1 LLPIPMLS
9 LVRFFV
15 QLCFLRA
22 RPQDLPASQALL
34 GLVAAVNVLIGTLLV
49 SPALGNPFTA
59 LQASLLDTAILAGF
73 VWLLLRF
80 RSHPGRFVQAA
91 TAAIGVSAVI
101 AAASLPLQ
109 WMLPTDTAGGV
120 TAAAETVSLALLL
133 LIVWLQV
140 ALGHVLRHALDT
152 SLMLGIG
159 LAFLYAVVSGA
170 IIQSLFLFPAAL

>member
-1 LLPIPMLS
+1 
-9 LVRFFV
+9 
-15 QLCFLRA
+15 
-22 RPQDLPASQALL
+22 
-34 GLVAAVNVLIGTLLV
+34 
-49 SPALGNPFTA
+49 
-59 LQASLLDTAILAGF
+59 

>member
-1 LLPIPMLS
+1 MLS
-9 LVRFFV
+9 LVRFFI

-49 SPALGNPFTA
+49 TPALGNPFTA

-80 RSHPGRFVQAA
+80 RSHPGRFLQAA

-101 AAASLPLQ
+101 AAASIPLQ
-109 WMLPTDTAGGV
+109 WMLPTDTTEGV

-159 LAFLYAVVSGA
+159 LAFLYSVVSGA
-170 IIQSLFLFPAAL
+170 VIQSLFLFPGTL